1 METVKTIARVND
13 VSIVMIDNNE
23 QMVPIR
29 PICQALGIDEDVQ
42 WRKIMNDE
50 ILSSVATLSVATG
63 ADEKRYKMSCIPFKF
78 VFGWL
83 FTINPKNVK
92 PEAQEAVSKYRLQ
105 CYNVLFKHFTDQS
118 EFLMQKQNAL
128 EKQIEEVDRIRFDF
142 KNTKMKLDEARQILN
157 QIKEM
162 TFEQW
167 QINKSQLKIDFPVS
181 SPDQADED

>member
-1 METVKTIARVND
+1 MKTIARVND

-29 PICQALGIDEDVQ
+29 PICQALGIDEKSQFD
-42 WRKIMNDE
+42 KIKSDE
-50 ILSSVATLSVATG
+50 ILSSTVVLSTAVGT
-63 ADEKRYKMSCIPFKF
+63 DKKERQMTCIPFKF

-92 PEAQEAVSKYRLQ
+92 QEAQEAVSKYRLQ
-105 CYNVLFKHFTDQS
+105 CYNALFKHFTDQS

-128 EKQIEEVDRIRFDF
+128 EQQIEEVDRIRFDF
-142 KNTKMKLDEARQILN
+142 KNTKMKLDEARQVLN

-167 QINKSQLKIDFPVS
+167 QINNSQLKIVFPVS
-181 SPDQADED
+181 STDQTDED